1 MLLAI
6 GKQTKVGELTT
17 SRVRLDSFVTTTRSE
32 VKRSQRAPPRE
43 IATEAQSV
51 ADLLGVA
58 RQVI

>member
-6 GKQTKVGELTT
+6 GKQRKVGELTA

-51 ADLLGVA
+51 ADLLESHG
-58 RQVI
+58 R